1 MRAGGRTMGYGV
13 VTDLLPDVDV
23 EQFDLER
30 KKEKKAKL
38 KAEQE
43 AAGQQFSAVSE
54 TLRLL
59 VMYICL

>member
-1 MRAGGRTMGYGV
+1 MRASGRTMGYGV

-30 KKEKKAKL
+30 KKEKKARL

-43 AAGQQFSAVSE
+43 AAGQ
-54 TLRLL
+54 
-59 VMYICL
+59 